1 MKEDKSNVKI
11 SLPIC
16 LTCGDIL
23 SLKINPLTFKIDYS
37 CENEGLSSSKTFLK
51 FSKKNMKYL
60 NSLYDELK
68 KEKLPKY
75 IYEEKENNYKKI
87 LANFSQ
93 KQVCEIHNYNISEYC
108 KICKRNI
115 CVFCK
120 SEGDHSNHEKEI
132 IRYSDIIPLKKE
144 CDNLSKQ
151 LLKREK
157 FIESFIKK
165 IELWKKE
172 VLKNIEKLVN
182 NLKSEIIFLKKFVP
196 NFNKMF
202 LNYNYLMNYNYI
214 YKYLVENN
222 KEINDFQPNI
232 YNSDDNSEYNQKYNQ
247 KYDISK
253 KSQDIY
259 YFYNEKNFSKMTPY
273 LINIFQNLEK
283 KETQKLK
290 NNLISSLNNYTIYY
304 LNDNYF
310 IGVNYEN
317 LNIFYFFKKELKT
330 VAKIELDI
338 SYFQLFISPFDT
350 KLICFNSEKIY
361 ILRYNLDEK
370 TISIID
376 KIHSNRIKRCV
387 EIKKDY
393 LLIINDINIIL
404 LSNKKEKIKKNLP
417 DDNSFDIYPINK
429 EFFIYYTPSLYCLQF
444 YDTNNLEELK
454 QLDIKDNLLI
464 ISKFR
469 DDYIISESKYKV
481 YLIYIKSKEI
491 VQIIETIEKVFYYYN
506 YNFYINNKC
515 IYFITEDYIYKLKYQ
530 ISDKDFKEAIIEIEN
545 GKYKENLINYF
556 LYKKF

>member
-1 MKEDKSNVKI
+1 MIYLKKVKI
-11 SLPIC
+11 
-16 LTCGDIL
+16 
-23 SLKINPLTFKIDYS
+23 F
-37 CENEGLSSSKTFLK
+37 
-51 FSKKNMKYL
+51 
-60 NSLYDELK
+60 
-68 KEKLPKY
+68 
-75 IYEEKENNYKKI
+75 
-87 LANFSQ
+87 
-93 KQVCEIHNYNISEYC
+93 
-108 KICKRNI
+108 
-115 CVFCK
+115 
-120 SEGDHSNHEKEI
+120 
-132 IRYSDIIPLKKE
+132 
-144 CDNLSKQ
+144 
-151 LLKREK
+151 
-157 FIESFIKK
+157 
-165 IELWKKE
+165 
-172 VLKNIEKLVN
+172 
-182 NLKSEIIFLKKFVP
+182 
-196 NFNKMF
+196 
-202 LNYNYLMNYNYI
+202 
-214 YKYLVENN
+214 
-222 KEINDFQPNI
+222 
-232 YNSDDNSEYNQKYNQ
+232 
-247 KYDISK
+247 
-253 KSQDIY
+253 
-259 YFYNEKNFSKMTPY
+259 
-273 LINIFQNLEK
+273 INIFQNLEK

-491 VQIIETIEKVFYYYN
+491 VQIIELIEKVIYYFDYYN

-515 IYFITEDYIYKLKYQ
+515 IYFITENYIYKLKYQ